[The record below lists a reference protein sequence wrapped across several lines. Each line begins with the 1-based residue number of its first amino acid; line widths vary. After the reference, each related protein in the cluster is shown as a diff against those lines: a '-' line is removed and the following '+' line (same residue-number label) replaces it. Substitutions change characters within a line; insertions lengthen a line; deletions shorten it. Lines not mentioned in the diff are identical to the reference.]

1 MQWRNTAQKYGIVG
15 QALHWVVVLGIIA
28 SYFIAEAA
36 EDEEAG
42 GLMGLHRSVG
52 ITILA
57 LAALRLLWRLA
68 DRTPPWPAGM
78 AAHERVIARV
88 VHALFYALL
97 FALPLTGWMIS
108 SAEGDPVRWFGLVEL
123 PTLSVGAS
131 EDTLEE
137 LHEVLFNVLF
147 ALAVLHAL
155 AALKH
160 HFWDRDPVLRSMLPG
175 RAES

>member
-1 MQWRNTAQKYGIVG
+1 MQWRNTLDRYGIIG
-15 QALHWVVVLGIIA
+15 QVLHWVVVLGIIA
-28 SYFIAEAA
+28 NYFIAEAA

-57 LAALRLLWRLA
+57 LAVLRLLWRLV
-68 DRTPPWPAGM
+68 DRTPPWPADM
-78 AAHERVIARV
+78 PAHERVIART
-88 VHALFYALL
+88 VHAVFYVLL
-97 FALPLTGWMIS
+97 FALPVTGWMIS

-123 PTLSVGAS
+123 PGLSVGAS
-131 EDTLEE
+131 EDALEE

-160 HFWDRDPVLRSMLPG
+160 HFWDGDRVLRSMLPG
-175 RAES
+175 RG

>member
-1 MQWRNTAQKYGIVG
+1 
-15 QALHWVVVLGIIA
+15 
-28 SYFIAEAA
+28 
-36 EDEEAG
+36 
-42 GLMGLHRSVG
+42 
-52 ITILA
+52 
-57 LAALRLLWRLA
+57 
-68 DRTPPWPAGM
+68 
-78 AAHERVIARV
+78 
-88 VHALFYALL
+88 
-97 FALPLTGWMIS
+97 MIS

-160 HFWDRDPVLRSMLPG
+160 HFWDRDRVLRSMLPG